1 MPTLKS
7 AHPTSA
13 SIPGYLEVR
22 LTEQAHQLIA
32 EVLPLGGRAID
43 ATSGNGHDTLFL
55 AQQVGSGGH
64 VFAVDIQPE
73 AIATTQL
80 RLAAA
85 GWAKNC
91 DLRVLDH
98 AQLGQALPSAFR
110 GTTDS
115 VLFNLGYLPGGDH
128 TLITQVTTTLP
139 ALQASLEALRKGG
152 RLVTVVYPGHEGGLE
167 ESAQVAEF
175 GERCAA
181 QGHEVHIYHHNPL
194 TRNPWILSVTR
205 RE

>member
-1 MPTLKS
+1 M
-7 AHPTSA
+7 
-13 SIPGYLEVR
+13 R
-22 LTEQAHQLIA
+22 LTERAHQLIA
-32 EVLPLGGRAID
+32 EVLPRGGRAID

-55 AQQVGSGGH
+55 AQHVGSTGH

-85 GWAKNC
+85 DCGKVC

-98 AQLGQALPSAFR
+98 AQLNQALPSAFH

-128 TLITQVTTTLP
+128 TLITQAASTLP
-139 ALQASLEALRKGG
+139 ALQASLEALRIGG
-152 RLVTVVYPGHEGGLE
+152 RLVVVVYPGHEGGPE
-167 ESAQVAEF
+167 ESEHVVEF
-175 GERCAA
+175 GKRCAA
-181 QGHEVHIYHHNPL
+181 QGHEVQVYQHEPQ

-205 RE
+205 RL